1 MHATEYYETILK
13 NESDL
18 YYTIPIKNQAAKNI
32 YNVFPFITQIYV
44 LHLAEKIF
52 GYIFYI

>member
-18 YYTIPIKNQAAKNI
+18 YYTIPIKNQTAKNI
-32 YNVFPFITQIYV
+32 YNFFPFITQIYV
-44 LHLAEKIF
+44 LHLA
-52 GYIFYI
+52 